1 MFSRFDGEG
10 VGSIASCIPGCF
22 SIAKRELETGKS
34 SFTMFHVRHVESLDL
49 PELAPYRTMRR
60 HHDHVQQRIF
70 VAEGDKVVRRLLESS
85 FTVVSALMP
94 EKWVGELEP
103 LLQVR
108 PEDIPVFIAPKD
120 QLEQIIGFSMYQGV
134 MAVGRFPEPVPLEII
149 LDRAPRPHLL
159 LALEGLTSAENL
171 GVIVRN
177 AAAFGVHALIV
188 GETCSTPYLRRSV
201 RNSMG
206 TIFRLA
212 VAEPPNLV
220 NTLRELR
227 QRGVRCIA
235 ADGHSKQTTLA
246 RCNLTDDCCI
256 VLGSEGYG
264 LSPAVLDVCDEA
276 VAIPMANEVDSLNVG
291 NAGAIFLY
299 EANRQRGK
307 M

>member
-1 MFSRFDGEG
+1 
-10 VGSIASCIPGCF
+10 
-22 SIAKRELETGKS
+22 
-34 SFTMFHVRHVESLDL
+34 MFHVRRVDSLDL

-103 LLQVR
+103 LLKAR

-134 MAVGRFPEPVPLEII
+134 MAVGRFPEPVPLENI
-149 LDRAPRPHLL
+149 LLQSPHPHLL
-159 LALEGLTSAENL
+159 LALEGLTNAENL

-177 AAAFGVHALIV
+177 AVAFGVHALIV
-188 GETCSTPYLRRSV
+188 GEECSTPYLRRSV

-206 TIFRLA
+206 TIFKLP
-212 VAEPPNLV
+212 VVQPPNLV
-220 NTLRELR
+220 ETLRQLR
-227 QRGVRCIA
+227 QRGIRCIG
-235 ADGHSKQTTLA
+235 ADGHSKQTTLS
-246 RCNLTDDCCI
+246 RCDFTGDCCI

-264 LSPAVLDVCDEA
+264 LSPAALEVCNET

-299 EANRQRGK
+299 EASRQRGR

>member
-1 MFSRFDGEG
+1 
-10 VGSIASCIPGCF
+10 
-22 SIAKRELETGKS
+22 
-34 SFTMFHVRHVESLDL
+34 MFHTRHVDSLDL

-60 HHDHVQQRIF
+60 HHDHIQQRIF

-85 FTVVSALMP
+85 FAVVSALMP
-94 EKWVGELEP
+94 EKWVGELAP
-103 LLQVR
+103 LLKAR

-134 MAVGRFPEPVPLEII
+134 MAVGRFPEPVPLETI
-149 LDRAPRPHLL
+149 LQKAPRPHLL
-159 LALEGLTSAENL
+159 LALEGLTNAENL
-171 GVIVRN
+171 GVIMRN

-188 GETCSTPYLRRSV
+188 GETCSTPYLRRAV

-206 TIFRLA
+206 TIFRLPI
-212 VAEPPNLV
+212 VEPSSLIG
-220 NTLRELR
+220 TLRRLR
-227 QRGVRCIA
+227 EKGVRCIA
-235 ADGHSKQTTLA
+235 ADGHSKQATLS
-246 RCNLTDDCCI
+246 RCDLMGDCCI

-264 LSPAVLDVCDEA
+264 LSPEALAACDET

-299 EANRQRGK
+299 EANRQRSK

>member
-1 MFSRFDGEG
+1 
-10 VGSIASCIPGCF
+10 
-22 SIAKRELETGKS
+22 
-34 SFTMFHVRHVESLDL
+34 MFHLRHVDSLDL

-70 VAEGDKVVRRLLESS
+70 VAEGDKVVRRLLESE

-94 EKWVGELEP
+94 EKWAHELAP
-103 LLQVR
+103 LLMAR
-108 PEDIPVFIAPKD
+108 PEDIPVFLAPRE
-120 QLEQIIGFSMYQGV
+120 QLERIIGFSMYQGV
-134 MAVGRFPEPVPLEII
+134 MAVGRFPAPVPLESI
-149 LDRAPRPHLL
+149 LQRSLRPHLL

-177 AAAFGVHALIV
+177 AAAFGVHALVV

-206 TIFRLA
+206 TIFKLP
-212 VAEPPNLV
+212 VVEPPSLIE
-220 NTLRELR
+220 TLRQLR
-227 QRGVRCIA
+227 AGGVRCVA

-246 RCNLTDDCCI
+246 RCDLTNDCCI

-264 LSPAVLDVCDEA
+264 LSPAVLEVCHEA

-291 NAGAIFLY
+291 NAAAIFLY
-299 EANRQRGK
+299 EANRQRGE

>member
-1 MFSRFDGEG
+1 
-10 VGSIASCIPGCF
+10 
-22 SIAKRELETGKS
+22 
-34 SFTMFHVRHVESLDL
+34 MFHVRHVDSLDL

-60 HHDHVQQRIF
+60 HHDHIQQRIF

-94 EKWVGELEP
+94 QKWVGELEP
-103 LLQVR
+103 LLKAR

-134 MAVGRFPEPVPLEII
+134 MAVGRFPAPVPLETI
-149 LDRAPRPHLL
+149 LQKSARPHLL
-159 LALEGLTSAENL
+159 LALEGLTNAENL

-177 AAAFGVHALIV
+177 AAAFGVHALII

-206 TIFRLA
+206 TIFKLP
-212 VAEPPNLV
+212 VVEPPNLV
-220 NTLRELR
+220 QTLLQLRET
-227 QRGVRCIA
+227 GVRCIA
-235 ADGHSKQTTLA
+235 ADGRSKQTTLA
-246 RCNLTDDCCI
+246 HCDLTGDCCI
-256 VLGSEGYG
+256 ILGSEGYG
-264 LSPAVLDVCDEA
+264 LSPAVLEVCHES
-276 VAIPMANEVDSLNVG
+276 VAIPMAGGVDSLNVG

-299 EANRQRGK
+299 ESNRQRSR

>member
-1 MFSRFDGEG
+1 MASKASRG
-10 VGSIASCIPGCF
+10 VFFRRF
-22 SIAKRELETGKS
+22 SIAKRALETGKS
-34 SFTMFHVRHVESLDL
+34 SFTKFHVLHVASLDL

-60 HHDHVQQRIF
+60 HHDHIQQRIF

-85 FTVVSALMP
+85 FAMVSALMP

-103 LLQVR
+103 LLKAR

-134 MAVGRFPEPVPLEII
+134 MAVGRFPEPIPLETI
-149 LDRAPRPHLL
+149 LHNAPEPHLL
-159 LALEGLTSAENL
+159 LALEGLTNAENL

-177 AAAFGVHALIV
+177 AVAFGVHALVV
-188 GETCSTPYLRRSV
+188 GETCTTPYLRRSV

-206 TIFRLA
+206 TIFKLP
-212 VAEPPNLV
+212 VVEPPNLV
-220 NTLRELR
+220 QSLRQLR

-235 ADGHSKQTTLA
+235 ADGHSKQATLS
-246 RCNLTDDCCI
+246 RCNLMGDCCI

-264 LSPAVLDVCDEA
+264 LSPAVLEVCDET
-276 VAIPMANEVDSLNVG
+276 VAIPMANEVDSINVG

-299 EANRQRGK
+299 EANRQRRK

>member
-1 MFSRFDGEG
+1 
-10 VGSIASCIPGCF
+10 
-22 SIAKRELETGKS
+22 
-34 SFTMFHVRHVESLDL
+34 MFHVRHVDSLNL

-70 VAEGDKVVRRLLESS
+70 VAEGEKVVRRLLESD

-94 EKWVGELEP
+94 EKWVGELE
-103 LLQVR
+103 LLLKAR
-108 PEDIPVFIAPKD
+108 PEDIPVFIAPKE

-134 MAVGRFPEPVPLEII
+134 MAVGRFPKPIPLEGI
-149 LDRAPRPHLL
+149 LDTAVRPHLL

-188 GETCSTPYLRRSV
+188 GETCSTPYLRRAV

-206 TIFRLA
+206 TIFKLP
-212 VAEPPNLV
+212 VVQPPVLIE
-220 NTLRELR
+220 TLRQLR

-235 ADGHSKQTTLA
+235 ADGHSRQATLA
-246 RCNLTDDCCI
+246 RCDLAGDSCI

-264 LSPAVLDVCDEA
+264 LSPSVLEACDQN

-291 NAGAIFLY
+291 NAAAVFLY
-299 EANRQRGK
+299 EANRQRGR

>member
-1 MFSRFDGEG
+1 
-10 VGSIASCIPGCF
+10 
-22 SIAKRELETGKS
+22 
-34 SFTMFHVRHVESLDL
+34 MFHVRHVDSLDL

-70 VAEGDKVVRRLLESS
+70 VAEGDKVVRRLLESR

-94 EKWVGELEP
+94 EKWIGHLDP
-103 LLQVR
+103 LLRAR

-120 QLEQIIGFSMYQGV
+120 QLEQIVGFSMYQGV
-134 MAVGRFPEPVPLEII
+134 MAVGRFPEPVPLETI
-149 LDRAPRPHLL
+149 LHQAPRPHLL

-206 TIFRLA
+206 AIFKLP
-212 VAEPPNLV
+212 VVEPPRLV
-220 NTLRELR
+220 ETLRQLR

-235 ADGHSKQTTLA
+235 ADGRSKQTTLS
-246 RCNLTDDCCI
+246 RCHLADDCCI

-264 LSPAVLDVCDEA
+264 LSPAVLEVCDEA
-276 VAIPMANEVDSLNVG
+276 VAIPMAHDVDSLNVG

-299 EANRQRGK
+299 ETNRQRGRV
-307 M
+307 

>member
-1 MFSRFDGEG
+1 VIRFNP
-10 VGSIASCIPGCF
+10 SSCCF
-22 SIAKRELETGKS
+22 GIAKPAPETGKS
-34 SFTMFHVRHVESLDL
+34 GLTMFHVRHVDSLDL

-94 EKWVGELEP
+94 EKWVGELGP
-103 LLQVR
+103 LLKAR

-134 MAVGRFPEPVPLEII
+134 MAVGRFPEPVPLENI
-149 LDRAPRPHLL
+149 LLQAPRPHLL
-159 LALEGLTSAENL
+159 LALEGLTNAENL

-177 AAAFGVHALIV
+177 AVAFGVHALIV
-188 GETCSTPYLRRSV
+188 GEECSTPYLRRSV

-206 TIFRLA
+206 TIFKLP
-212 VAEPPNLV
+212 VVQPPNLV
-220 NTLRELR
+220 ETLRELGR
-227 QRGVRCIA
+227 RGVRCIG
-235 ADGHSKQTTLA
+235 ADGHSKQTTLS
-246 RCNLTDDCCI
+246 RCDLTGDCCI

-264 LSPAVLDVCDEA
+264 LSPAVLEVCDEA

-299 EANRQRGK
+299 EASRQRGR